1 MCNGQECVDH
11 SIDKEF
17 DAVEMTLVDQTS
29 MHLANHH
36 YLNRARYGDL
46 RHANQALIVDFPACQ
61 HLNLSL
67 CPQLVT
73 KSKISRIALS
83 CKREIQLPAST
94 PEHVP
99 TYLHSIFPLRE
110 MCRLLLLLLRH
121 DRCLMLAQPPPDR
134 SGLLWA

>member
-67 CPQLVT
+67 
-73 KSKISRIALS
+73 
-83 CKREIQLPAST
+83 
-94 PEHVP
+94 
-99 TYLHSIFPLRE
+99 HSIFPLRE